1 MGVLNLLFFNKIS
14 SVLYL
19 FISSAAVFTP
29 IIPGLGTVDI
39 CGGLYVLNETY
50 LNQDT
55 GIRGQ
60 LDVCANIVGENNI
73 IGLSGEIIGQG
84 NSVFVNYKY
93 FDHSDFPT
101 TSTSGN
107 PNTLSPNWC
116 IIAEL
121 DGNGLVN
128 NSCIFQI
135 IDRSDGV
142 DVNLTFILGVNEVS
156 SPICSLN
163 VLENNYSNNY
173 PGTPGFFIRNL
184 RVVRVQTGSSFT
196 TQKFYLQLDR
206 VAYANSSTTRLD
218 VRTYLNTQNVQ
229 SGSDPVYPWI
239 LGSYGNTLPS
249 GTTIIPLEV
258 NLQQQSENGTKCN
271 VVTNAYSVNLNGGK
285 AILTSKTHKT
295 GSDRIFEC
303 FEKLDLID
311 INYIINL
318 QGDEPN
324 IDLNDLKH
332 LYKLININ
340 KPEIGTMAA
349 KIENKSKL
357 NDENVVKVITEN
369 KITNKNF
376 PIALNFKRRLKD
388 EIINIYHHI
397 GIYAFKP
404 EILKKIINLKQ
415 TKNEIK
421 NRLEQLRAMENRI
434 KINVALAKF
443 SPIGIDTMEDYLALK
458 KLLEYNS

>member
-1 MGVLNLLFFNKIS
+1 MSKTVILIPSRLSAKRLPGKPLLKING
-14 SVLYL
+14 
-19 FISSAAVFTP
+19 IS
-29 IIPGLGTVDI
+29 IISHVVKKAKEADI
-39 CGGLYVLNETY
+39 GDVYVATE
-50 LNQDT
+50 DK
-55 GIRGQ
+55 
-60 LDVCANIVGENNI
+60 
-73 IGLSGEIIGQG
+73 EII
-84 NSVFVNYKY
+84 
-93 FDHSDFPT
+93 DD
-101 TSTSGN
+101 
-107 PNTLSPNWC
+107 
-116 IIAEL
+116 
-121 DGNGLVN
+121 
-128 NSCIFQI
+128 
-135 IDRSDGV
+135 
-142 DVNLTFILGVNEVS
+142 
-156 SPICSLN
+156 
-163 VLENNYSNNY
+163 
-173 PGTPGFFIRNL
+173 
-184 RVVRVQTGSSFT
+184 
-196 TQKFYLQLDR
+196 
-206 VAYANSSTTRLD
+206 
-218 VRTYLNTQNVQ
+218 
-229 SGSDPVYPWI
+229 
-239 LGSYGNTLPS
+239 
-249 GTTIIPLEV
+249 
-258 NLQQQSENGTKCN
+258 
-271 VVTNAYSVNLNGGK
+271 VNLNGGK
-285 AILTSKTHKT
+285 AILTSKKHKT

-349 KIENKSKL
+349 EIENKSIL

-369 KITNKNF
+369 KITNENF
-376 PIALNFKRRLKD
+376 PIALDFKRRTNNQ
-388 EIINIYHHI
+388 IINIYHHI